1 MARLILAKTFKNR
14 IKDGKLDNGKAAALS
29 ILENFDLGFT
39 PKRIYWLYGLD
50 YKEVRASHRHKK
62 TKHAMI
68 CVSGGCEVF
77 VDNGIGQKELFK
89 LNKPDKCLLLEPR
102 DWHTMQKFKSGT
114 VLLVIASTNY
124 NPKDYIYEPY
134 KKR

>member
-50 YKEVRASHRHKK
+50 YKEVRGGHRHKK
-62 TKHAMI
+62 VKHALI
-68 CVSGGCEVF
+68 CVSGGCEVS
-77 VDNGIGQKELFK
+77 VNDSIFK
-89 LNKPDKCLLLEPR
+89 LNKPDQCLLLEPK
-102 DWHTMQKFKSGT
+102 DWHTMQKFKKGT
-114 VLLVIASTNY
+114 VLLVLASTNY